1 MGREAVRLAIA
12 RHADLTAPPTSAVL
26 PTRLI
31 RRGSG
36 ETPPAPGGA

>member
-1 MGREAVRLAIA
+1 LGREAVRLALS
-12 RHADLTAPPTSAVL
+12 RHADLAAPPTQTVL

-36 ETPPAPGGA
+36 ELPARP